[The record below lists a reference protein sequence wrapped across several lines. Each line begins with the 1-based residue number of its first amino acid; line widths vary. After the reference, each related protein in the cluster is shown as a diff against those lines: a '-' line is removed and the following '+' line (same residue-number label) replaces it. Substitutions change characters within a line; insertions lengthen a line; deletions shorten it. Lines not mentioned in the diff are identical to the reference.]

1 MVCVF
6 NKFKFFILFSYLI
19 FLEVIAAVL
28 WDESEAIQG
37 AEQRIVLNCRASSDF
52 AFRRD
57 AVQSLVT
64 NIQNNTQGF
73 VPHTITWETH
83 TPLSAMLSSILWIHD
98 RKLSNRS
105 AVAHPSMYVTRFERG
120 AALLSGVESDPC
132 PTFF

>member
-19 FLEVIAAVL
+19 SLEVIAAVL
-28 WDESEAIQG
+28 WDESG
-37 AEQRIVLNCRASSDF
+37 AMQNAEERIVLNCSASSDF
-52 AFRRD
+52 TFRRD

-83 TPLSAMLSSILWIHD
+83 TAI
-98 RKLSNRS
+98 
-105 AVAHPSMYVTRFERG
+105 
-120 AALLSGVESDPC
+120 SDVIKHIVD
-132 PTFF
+132 T